1 VAVASLLAGYTLAA
15 ELSWGYVDYFSLLFG
30 FAFLVALQRW
40 SLAGRTSYLLLA
52 GVYGGFAFGSK
63 LSAGGLLV
71 AGALLVAYHSLRYL
85 SLRAALVNLLLFSL
99 AGIATSLPW
108 LLKNT
113 LATGNPLYPF
123 LVPAG
128 AMDAYRLTLYQGYP
142 VWGDWRD
149 VLFLPI
155 RATFLGY
162 EGAAGYSASIGP
174 LLLGLVGVYFAGWLL
189 KRDAKLR
196 RLETAAAVA
205 VLGLLI
211 WAVAGRLSGYL
222 IQTRLYLG
230 FFPALAM
237 LAGGGYRVIARIR
250 LPGVRLGRVAGAL
263 VVLALALNAVQ
274 IGLDTLS
281 KGAPGAVAG
290 VRSRQQ
296 YLEDNLGWY
305 ARAAFAI
312 RQLPPGARA
321 LMLWEPRSL
330 YCLPDCSP
338 DEILDRWRGDLRTW
352 GDPQAVLGAWREAGY
367 THLLFYKTG
376 ADFVRQE
383 DSRYTPQEW
392 QALDELLAGLPA
404 PQQFGEAYAL
414 YRISP

>member
-1 VAVASLLAGYTLAA
+1 LAA
-15 ELSWGYVDYFSLLFG
+15 
-30 FAFLVALQRW
+30 
-40 SLAGRTSYLLLA
+40 
-52 GVYGGFAFGSK
+52 GV
-63 LSAGGLLV
+63 V
-71 AGALLVAYHSLRYL
+71 LVAYHSLRQRG
-85 SLRAALVNLLLFSL
+85 LRAALVNLLLFGL
-99 AGIATSLPW
+99 AGLATALPW

-123 LVPAG
+123 LFPAG
-128 AMDAYRLTLYQGYP
+128 AMDAFRLSLYQGYP
-142 VWGDWRD
+142 IWGDWRD
-149 VLFLPI
+149 ALLLPI
-155 RATFLGY
+155 RATFLGH
-162 EGAAGYSASIGP
+162 EGASGYSASIGP
-174 LLLGLVGVYFAGWLL
+174 LLLGLVGVYVLGRLL
-189 KRDAKLR
+189 RSDAKLR
-196 RLETAAAVA
+196 RLDTAAGIAL
-205 VLGLLI
+205 LGLII
-211 WAVAGRLSGYL
+211 WAIAGRLSGYL

-230 FFPALAM
+230 FFPALAI

-250 LPGVRLGRVAGAL
+250 LPGVRLGRIAGAL
-263 VVLALALNAVQ
+263 VVLALALNTVQ
-274 IGLDTLS
+274 IGLDMLS

-305 ARAAFAI
+305 ARAAAAI
-312 RQLPPGARA
+312 QELSPGARA

-330 YCLPDCSP
+330 YCLPVCSP

-352 GDPQAVLGAWREAGY
+352 GDAQSVLAAWREAGY

-376 ADFVRQE
+376 ADFVRQD